1 MAFWSGVLVVDKPEG
16 WTSHDVVNK
25 MRGIAGTRKVGH
37 LGTLDP
43 IATGVLPLVV
53 GQATRLA
60 QFYTRSAKT
69 YEAVVRFGFATDTYD
84 RAGVATTRIEEPEID
99 AAELEA
105 ALAKSRGKI
114 LQAPPPVSAK
124 KVGGVPAYELTRR
137 NIDPGLALVEVEIE
151 ELTVWKIE
159 GSMASLL
166 IRCSAGTYVRAI
178 AHEAG
183 LALGCGAHVHAL
195 RRTAAGDFTIAQ
207 ARTITEFQEKG
218 AAESLIPMADMLP
231 EFPSVIVD
239 ALTAGQI
246 RNGRDFHAS
255 PFRAQPGARCVK
267 AISENGDLIAIG
279 EAKLPNIYHPIVVL

>member
-1 MAFWSGVLVVDKPEG
+1 MRQVDGVLVVDKPEG

-53 GQATRLA
+53 GRATRLA
-60 QFYTRSAKT
+60 RFYTRSGKT

-84 RAGVATTRIEEPEID
+84 RAGVATTEIAEPVID

-105 ALAKSRGKI
+105 ALAGMRGKI

-124 KVGGVPAYELTRR
+124 KVGGVHAYKLVRR
-137 NIDPGLALVEVEIE
+137 KIDPELAPVEVEIQ
-151 ELTVWKIE
+151 ELVVLRVE

-178 AHEAG
+178 AHQAG

-195 RRTAAGDFTIAQ
+195 RRTVAGDFTIAQ
-207 ARTITEFQEKG
+207 ARSIPELEEKG
-218 AAESLIPMADMLP
+218 PAEALIPMACMLP
-231 EFPSVIVD
+231 EFPNAIVD
-239 ALTAGQI
+239 ELTARQI
-246 RNGRDFHAS
+246 RNGRDFQAS
-255 PFRAQPGARCVK
+255 PFRLQPGTQYVK
-267 AISENGDLIAIG
+267 AVSQDGDLVAIG